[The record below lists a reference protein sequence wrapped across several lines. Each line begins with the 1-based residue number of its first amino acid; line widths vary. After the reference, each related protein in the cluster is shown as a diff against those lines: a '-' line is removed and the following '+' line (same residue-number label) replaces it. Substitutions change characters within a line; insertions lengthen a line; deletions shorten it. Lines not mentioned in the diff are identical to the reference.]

1 MHLLFRAGKK
11 FKSLKDCLASSGGS
25 SPVRERAGLSLSAVK
40 SLVLREKD
48 KITLAFGDNEKVVSL
63 INSLFDTGICTL
75 LFHLVTYLP
84 VGWTLSFIFYASS
97 CDDLSLLFQKKKK
110 YDLSLPL

>member
-1 MHLLFRAGKK
+1 MHLLSRAGKK

-48 KITLAFGDNEKVVSL
+48 KITLAFGDNEKVLSL
-63 INSLFDTGICTL
+63 INSLFDTGICTF

-97 CDDLSLLFQKKKK
+97 CDDLSLVSKKKK
-110 YDLSLPL
+110 K

>member
-40 SLVLREKD
+40 SLVLREKED
-48 KITLAFGDNEKVVSL
+48 KITLEFGDNEKVLSL
-63 INSLFDTGICTL
+63 INSLFDAGICTF

-97 CDDLSLLFQKKKK
+97 CDDLSL
-110 YDLSLPL
+110 PL